1 MESADLLQ
9 LVKQQ
14 MEQQQQQMDILMKM
28 LSDGSKGPSTSST
41 TTPSFSPFDP
51 SSELWADYLARFN
64 TFLGAN
70 SVSEYRQAQV
80 FLTNQSPTIYKLL
93 SNLAS
98 QQSSKDINELSMEDI
113 TAFMKDQFDP
123 RRFVVRERFK
133 FWSDMKRRP
142 GETVQELAA
151 RIRQDAA
158 TCDFASISDPQD
170 EALRTRFICSVN
182 NEAILKALFKVK
194 DDELDF
200 ARAIEIATE
209 TEEAAKVAKETVYGS
224 HVGLPSVNKVHS
236 FSGRQGQK
244 SKNEK
249 PRNQRNDIRCYRC
262 GKANHLA
269 NECRFKSF
277 TCNFCHKE
285 GHLEAACRKKAAE
298 TRKTGHV
305 KTIRRQMIKT
315 VSQRAGSLH
324 MENVTKVIM
333 INGYQLE
340 MELDTATTGNFLTEE
355 SWAELGKPNLTTPNH
370 EYESASKHTMPV
382 VGTFVAKTKTVDK
395 EEHNVEFTV
404 SRVPGLNLLGRIAI
418 KMLRISVDEALAATP
433 ITQDGRPVKAVFD
446 KLEPDKKLQEAC
458 KKLCDEFPDLW
469 KDELGCLKDFELE
482 MKFKPDAIP
491 VFKKPRPVPIAVQED
506 LAAAYDAGI
515 AKGVWI
521 PVQFNDYGTPVVPVR
536 KQQVPGQAKKK
547 IRVCGDYSVT
557 INSQLETHRQPL
569 PLPEALMRR
578 LGGGHGYTKIDLAD
592 AYNQIKL
599 APESQRKLAL
609 STHRGVLLQ
618 TRLPF
623 GITSAPGH
631 FQEIMENLTKDLPGV
646 AVYLDDI
653 LVSGANADDHL
664 QNLRGLLQ
672 FVSMPKA

>member
-305 KTIRRQMIKT
+305 KTIRRQMINT
-315 VSQRAGSLH
+315 VSQKAG
-324 MENVTKVIM
+324 
-333 INGYQLE
+333 
-340 MELDTATTGNFLTEE
+340 
-355 SWAELGKPNLTTPNH
+355 
-370 EYESASKHTMPV
+370 
-382 VGTFVAKTKTVDK
+382 
-395 EEHNVEFTV
+395 
-404 SRVPGLNLLGRIAI
+404 R
-418 KMLRISVDEALAATP
+418 
-433 ITQDGRPVKAVFD
+433 
-446 KLEPDKKLQEAC
+446 
-458 KKLCDEFPDLW
+458 
-469 KDELGCLKDFELE
+469 
-482 MKFKPDAIP
+482 
-491 VFKKPRPVPIAVQED
+491 
-506 LAAAYDAGI
+506 
-515 AKGVWI
+515 
-521 PVQFNDYGTPVVPVR
+521 
-536 KQQVPGQAKKK
+536 
-547 IRVCGDYSVT
+547 
-557 INSQLETHRQPL
+557 
-569 PLPEALMRR
+569 
-578 LGGGHGYTKIDLAD
+578 
-592 AYNQIKL
+592 
-599 APESQRKLAL
+599 
-609 STHRGVLLQ
+609 
-618 TRLPF
+618 
-623 GITSAPGH
+623 
-631 FQEIMENLTKDLPGV
+631 
-646 AVYLDDI
+646 
-653 LVSGANADDHL
+653 
-664 QNLRGLLQ
+664 
-672 FVSMPKA
+672 